1 MSDVTTEISK
11 ANLFKR
17 GVLQNPI
24 TLKELRSRM
33 RGRRA
38 FVILS
43 LYLLATCTIIFFIY
57 LFLALENSTS
67 ATTGQIA
74 GQTIFF
80 VMVSIQMFLVVF
92 VAPAFTSGAITGEKE
107 RQTFEL
113 LRTTLMSP
121 RRFVF
126 GKVISALGYVLLLII
141 STIPLLFLAFM
152 IGGVSWIEIVVSQIM
167 LIAGSFTYSLMGLY
181 FSSRMKTTLAATV
194 MTYITTLAILVGLPL
209 IVLLGSLIASP
220 FFAIYTTFPEW
231 LEAVLAIGG
240 ITLSF
245 TNLPVSMFMAEIFL
259 IEEDAIWGFW
269 SLGTSGYWVP
279 SPWYG
284 ALAFHFF
291 VAWVFYR
298 WTIRRVAKIA
308 E

>member
-1 MSDVTTEISK
+1 MSDMTTERK
-11 ANLFKR
+11 TPNLFQR

-43 LYLLATCTIIFFIY
+43 IYLLATCTIIFFIY

-67 ATTGQIA
+67 ASTGQLA

-80 VMVSIQMFLVVF
+80 VMIAIQMFLVVF

-126 GKVISALGYVLLLII
+126 GKVISALGYVMLLIV
-141 STIPLLFLAFM
+141 STIPLIFLAFM
-152 IGGVSWIEIVVSQIM
+152 IGGVSWIEIIVSQIM
-167 LIAGSFTYSLMGLY
+167 LVAGAFTYSLMGLY
-181 FSSRMKTTLAATV
+181 FSSRMKTTLSATV
-194 MTYITTLAILVGLPL
+194 MTYIVTLAILVGIPL
-209 IVLLGSLIASP
+209 IVLLGALVLSP
-220 FFAIYTTFPEW
+220 FFALYTPLPDWF
-231 LEAVLAIGG
+231 EAILAIGG

-245 TNLPVSMFMAEIFL
+245 TNLPAAMLTAEIFL
-259 IEEDAIWGFW
+259 MENDAIWGFQPIGPG
-269 SLGTSGYWVP
+269 SYWIP

-284 ALAFHFF
+284 ALIFHLF
-291 VAWVFYR
+291 VAWIFFR
-298 WTIRRVAKIA
+298 WTISRVARIA
-308 E
+308 D